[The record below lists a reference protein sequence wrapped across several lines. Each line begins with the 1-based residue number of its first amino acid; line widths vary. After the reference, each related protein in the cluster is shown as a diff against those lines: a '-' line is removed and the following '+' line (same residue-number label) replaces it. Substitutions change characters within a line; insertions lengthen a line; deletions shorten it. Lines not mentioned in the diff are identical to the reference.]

1 MPTSDSRSAK
11 MAKPMKYTVSDGKL
25 VLTLEVAEEDGYIV
39 TVPMDPV
46 IKTIVSTGGGA
57 IFGVS
62 ERRNIRRASSRIDM
76 VGVLPRRVGSEKCR
90 MS

>member
-46 IKTIVSTGGGA
+46 IKTIVSTGGG
-57 IFGVS
+57 GRSS
-62 ERRNIRRASSRIDM
+62 ECRSDGISGGRVRGSTWWASFREESGRKNA
-76 VGVLPRRVGSEKCR
+76 G
-90 MS
+90 